1 MGLVWLLIPATKVL
15 HGRGETSPLRLT
27 KYFDNVVLEKRKQS
41 CNNELFFKKWVTP
54 CLFLIFFVFSDKH
67 YNFYNK

>member
-41 CNNELFFKKWVTP
+41 CNNELFFKNGSP
-54 CLFLIFFVFSDKH
+54 PASF
-67 YNFYNK
+67 

>member
-41 CNNELFFKKWVTP
+41 CNNELFFK
-54 CLFLIFFVFSDKH
+54 
-67 YNFYNK
+67 